1 MSERLLVG
9 DIGGTNSRFAI
20 AEGGR
25 IVAATTVPTS
35 NSPEVFRDAIAKFLA
50 AIPVEQRPSRAV
62 FAVAGPV
69 AGDVIVLT
77 NQNWSVSTKQLAESL
92 GLARLDVIN
101 DFAAVAFAVP
111 HLASD
116 EYVQIGGGLA
126 EPDGPIGVIGPGTG
140 LGMSSIVRHHG
151 RWIHVPGE
159 GGHATMPA
167 VTDEEA
173 DVLRM
178 MRRRWQHVSA
188 ERALSGPGLVNLYQ
202 ALCALG
208 GQEPAALGAAEIG
221 AAASAGTDATC
232 VRAFGMF
239 CEMLGTVA
247 SDLALT
253 IGAAGGIYIGGGIL
267 RRYRAE
273 LAASGFRSRFEQKGR
288 LSAYLQP
295 IPTFLILH
303 EAPTLHGL
311 ARLRIADC

>member
-20 AEGGR
+20 AGGGR
-25 IVAATTVPTS
+25 IITGMTVPTPGS
-35 NSPEVFRDAIAKFLA
+35 SQGFRDAIAKFLA
-50 AIPVEQRPSRAV
+50 AIPVEQRPSKAV

-77 NQNWSVSTKQLAESL
+77 NQNWSVSTKELAESL
-92 GLARLDVIN
+92 GLTHLDVIN
-101 DFAAVAFAVP
+101 DFAAVSFAVP

-116 EYVQIGGGLA
+116 EYAQIGGGVA

-140 LGMSSIVRHHG
+140 LGMSSIVRHRG
-151 RWIHVPGE
+151 RWIHLPGE

-173 DVLRM
+173 DVLRV

-208 GQEPAALGAAEIG
+208 GREPAALGAAEIG
-221 AAASAGTDATC
+221 AAASAGTDELC
-232 VRAFGMF
+232 VRAFAMF
-239 CEMLGTVA
+239 CAMLGTVA
-247 SDLALT
+247 GDLALT
-253 IGAAGGIYIGGGIL
+253 IGATGGVYIAGGIL

-288 LSAYLQP
+288 LSTYLRP

-311 ARLRIADC
+311 ARLRVAES